1 VGAHADRLD
10 GVILKTTPGP
20 RQGED

>member
-10 GVILKTTPGP
+10 GVILETTPGP
-20 RQGED
+20 RQGVD